1 MNDIGTVILIAQ
13 GALLI
18 ALKVSMP
25 VLAFG
30 MTAGFLIG
38 IFQTVTQLQD
48 STLAFV
54 PKLLATMVSLAIFGP
69 WMVQT
74 LVRYSVELLERI
86 PHVWG

>member
-1 MNDIGTVILIAQ
+1 MNDIGTVILMAQ
-13 GALLI
+13 GALLV

-30 MTAGFLIG
+30 MVAGFLIG

-54 PKLLATMVSLAIFGP
+54 PKLLATLVSLAIFGP
-69 WMVQT
+69 WMLHT
-74 LVRYSVELLERI
+74 LVRYSAELLGTI
-86 PHVWG
+86 PRVWG

>member
-1 MNDIGTVILIAQ
+1 MNDIGAVILIAQ

-30 MTAGFLIG
+30 MLAGFLIG

-54 PKLLATMVSLAIFGP
+54 PKLLATLVSLAVFGP
-69 WMVQT
+69 WMLHT
-74 LVRYSVELLERI
+74 LTRYSSELLSMI
-86 PHVWG
+86 PYIWR